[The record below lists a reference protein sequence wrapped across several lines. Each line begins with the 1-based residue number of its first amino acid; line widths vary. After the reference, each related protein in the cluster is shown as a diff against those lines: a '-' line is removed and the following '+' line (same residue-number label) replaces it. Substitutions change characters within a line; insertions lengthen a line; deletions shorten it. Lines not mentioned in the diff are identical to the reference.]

1 MKEIQHGFFRHGSNA
16 YLANFS
22 EAEREVLTNLVEQII
37 ELLAERV
44 DHHNDDP
51 LAAMVGITMH
61 DTPPDDEVLLR
72 LLPNAYADQVDA
84 SEFRRYTESTLRQK
98 KQAHA
103 MAMRMHIK
111 SAVDGIVEVD
121 HDGANAW
128 LGAMNDVRLALGV
141 RLNVQENSHEDLELL
156 APDDP
161 MRGVYAVYSWLGW
174 LQESLI
180 SALMDESDQSIG
192 SRQASPVSDAPI
204 GIFDS
209 GVGGLTVARAILDQL
224 PNESTLYIGDTARGP
239 YGPRPLAEVR
249 EFALETM
256 DFLVEQGVK
265 AIVIACNTASAAM
278 LRDARERYSIPVIE
292 VIQPAVRRAVAATR
306 TGNIGVIGT
315 RATIDSKAY
324 VDAFAAAPQLK
335 ITSIACP
342 LFVEY
347 VERGETSGAEITKV
361 ARDYLA
367 PVMDAHV
374 DTLVLGCTHYPL
386 LTGVISYV
394 MGEGVTLV
402 SSAEETAKDLYR
414 TLVENGL
421 LRTQSSTP
429 ATHRFLA
436 TGDAKA
442 FESLARRFLGPEVTQ
457 VEHKEL

>member
-103 MAMRMHIK
+103 MAMRMHLK

-180 SALMDESDQSIG
+180 SALMDESEQSIG

-265 AIVIACNTASAAM
+265 AIVIACNTASAAI

-347 VERGETSGAEITKV
+347 VERGETSGADITKV

-421 LRTQSSTP
+421 LSTQSSTP